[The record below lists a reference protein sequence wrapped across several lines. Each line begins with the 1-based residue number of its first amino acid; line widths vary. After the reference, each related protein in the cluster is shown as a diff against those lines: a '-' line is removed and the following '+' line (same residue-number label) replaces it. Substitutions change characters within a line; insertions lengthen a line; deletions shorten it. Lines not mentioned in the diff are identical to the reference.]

1 MDPAVRKELDTMLGM
16 VEAWRMDKI
25 RLAGGENGWDFLAK
39 DLREEIEE
47 HIYPYV
53 RRMLEC
59 RYITTNE
66 LSDFL
71 TACFAEVTL
80 LADHLK
86 PVKDG

>member
-16 VEAWRMDKI
+16 VVNWREDKM
-25 RLAGGENGWDFLAK
+25 RMAGGENGWDFLAK
-39 DLREEIEE
+39 DLTEEIEE

-59 RYITTNE
+59 NYITVTE

-71 TACFAEVTL
+71 NLCFAEVTL